1 MNQTQDDLQLARN
14 TAAEAGQLLLKLRA
28 DFGPV
33 DPDDKPAL
41 KRLRDQADAASH
53 ELIMERLTAARPADT
68 ILSEEGAD
76 DLARLD
82 SERTW
87 IVDPLDGT
95 WEYGQQR
102 SDFGVHIAL
111 WHNSGVA
118 FAPGLSITVVD
129 LPAVGMVRT
138 SADPNPQLPAIP
150 TDRPLRVV
158 CSRTRP
164 PADLDAIVQRWSQRA
179 ERDVEIVNVG
189 SVGAKVEEL
198 LQGRAEAYLH
208 DTGFYEWDLAAP
220 MGVARNYGLNV
231 THTDGS
237 TVMFNRNP
245 PYVPNVVISHP
256 DVTGDLMAA
265 LG

>member
-1 MNQTQDDLQLARN
+1 MNATRDDLQLATT
-14 TAAEAGQLLLKLRA
+14 TAAEAGQLLLQLRA

-53 ELIMERLTAARPADT
+53 ELIMERLTAARPNDT

-76 DLARLD
+76 DLARLESD
-82 SERTW
+82 RTW

-111 WHNSGVA
+111 WHNSGVD
-118 FAPGLSITVVD
+118 FAPGLSTTVVD
-129 LPAVGMVRT
+129 LPAVGIVRT
-138 SADPNPQLPAIP
+138 SADSDPLLPDLPI
-150 TDRPLRVV
+150 DRPLRVV

-164 PADLDAIVQRWSQRA
+164 PAELDAIVQRWAQRA
-179 ERDVEIVNVG
+179 GRPVEVVNVG

-237 TVMFNRNP
+237 TVLFNRNP
-245 PYVPNVVISHP
+245 PFVPNIVITHP
-256 DVTGDLMAA
+256 AVTEDLMAA